1 MGKQRAALD
10 FASDS
15 ETVDIEELAGK
26 SRKGKHVVDPETLQ
40 RVAEQSGFPSRE
52 NARKTL
58 RRRKKSPY
66 TMQLGLKVRPA
77 MRELFQEMGA
87 HLDVYDHTTFERAVL
102 ALIEKEGTTEQKK
115 TYEGI
120 VK

>member
-10 FASDS
+10 FDNDT

-26 SRKGKHVVDPETLQ
+26 GRTKKNAADPRIVQ
-40 RVAEQSGFPSRE
+40 QVAEQSGFTSRKG
-52 NARKTL
+52 AAKKR

-66 TMQLGLKVRPA
+66 TTQLGLKVRPE
-77 MRELFQEMGA
+77 MRELFQYMSE
-87 HLDVYDHTTFERAVL
+87 HLDLYDHTTFERAML
-102 ALIEKEGTTEQKK
+102 ALIEKEGTAEQLK
-115 TYEGI
+115 TYEDI

>member
-10 FASDS
+10 FTSDS

-26 SRKGKHVVDPETLQ
+26 SRKGKNVVDPETLQ

-66 TMQLGLKVRPA
+66 TRQLGLKVRPA

-87 HLDVYDHTTFERAVL
+87 SLDVYDHTTFERAVL

-115 TYEGI
+115 TYEDI